1 MRDAKKT
8 GGLGDLESGSECLM
22 SELLNFEFEDGD
34 ECADNTEHD
43 LRLLND
49 PSTQVSLFSVLYL
62 FFTTQST
69 HRY

>member
-1 MRDAKKT
+1 MREAKKT

-34 ECADNTEHD
+34 ECADNTEED

-49 PSTQVSLFSVLYL
+49 PSTQVDLFSVLYS
-62 FFTTQST
+62 FFTTQQS